1 MMPAMTGYICPVGC
15 SWGGLGPFQNSPGFP
30 VPPMARSGQASWAGK
45 AVTREEG
52 SGAGQDAR
60 SGSALHTGRSLD
72 LFVVYLDL

>member
-1 MMPAMTGYICPVGC
+1 M
-15 SWGGLGPFQNSPGFP
+15 
-30 VPPMARSGQASWAGK
+30 PPMARSGQASWAGK